1 MKNIKV
7 IFLAVAVSAA
17 VSVIL
22 VCGWN
27 YLRDNRL
34 PAFTA
39 STELYVYPDTK
50 AEDVIDSL
58 KVRGLM
64 KWPSRME
71 KVFDNHQVG
80 SLIKPGH
87 YVVEEGS
94 TAVYLARM
102 LNNCWQTPVR
112 LSLSGTLRRKGDIA
126 RKISNQMMVDSASMH
141 TALNDQAL
149 LSEFGF
155 TPENVFALLMPDTYE
170 VFWTA
175 APREILAVNHKAYNA
190 FWTEENKKKAAAQ
203 GLTQMEVSILAS
215 IVSGETNYVPEMPKI
230 AGVYLN
236 RLHKG
241 MKLQA
246 DPTVAFCYD
255 YKVNRILKKMLSVN
269 SPYNT
274 YQHFGL
280 PPAPI
285 YVPTRN
291 TLNAVLNPDFGNGNL
306 YFCADP
312 AFNGSHRFARTYS
325 EHMRNARAFQKALN
339 ERRKSK

>member
-1 MKNIKV
+1 MKHGKV
-7 IFLAVAVSAA
+7 IFPAVAASAVLA
-17 VSVIL
+17 IAL

-50 AEDVIDSL
+50 AEDVLDSL
-58 KVRGLM
+58 KARGVM
-64 KWPSRME
+64 KWPSRMA
-71 KVFDNHQVG
+71 KVFDKHQVG
-80 SLIKPGH
+80 SMIKPGH

-94 TAVYLARM
+94 AAVYLARM

-126 RKISNQMMVDSASMH
+126 RKISNQMMVDSASVH
-141 TALNDQAL
+141 AALNDPAL

-255 YKVNRILKKMLSVN
+255 YQVNRILRKMLSYD

-274 YQHFGL
+274 YLHFGL
-280 PPAPI
+280 PPGPI

-291 TLNAVLNPDFGNGNL
+291 SLDAVLNPDSGNGNL

-312 AFNGSHRFARTYS
+312 SFNGSHRFARTYP

-339 ERRKSK
+339 LRRKSK